1 MKSMTGFGY
10 SEYQDDSVHIT
21 VEIKAYNNR
30 YLDVL
35 VNLPSYLS
43 PLEPRLRSYITDG
56 VARGR
61 VEVTVKV
68 RELRENIDVILDE
81 KAAKSYIHTLK
92 QLAAA
97 AGVDETMYL
106 SRLADMDGVLKLEKN
121 RDLDSFWIFVRD
133 RLEEA
138 YARFETSRVEE
149 GRQTKNDIVKLCTR
163 LSEAHAEIIKYAGEM
178 ESKLKETLVGR
189 FQEMLND
196 QLDENRILAETA
208 VMLVKYGIN
217 EELTR
222 LGGHLETF
230 EKEIESEGP
239 CGKRLDFLCQELN
252 REINTIGSK
261 SIMMNVNELVIRMKD
276 STENIREQLRNIE

>member
-10 SEYQDDSVHIT
+10 SEYQDEKLHIT
-21 VEIKAYNNR
+21 VEVKSYNNR

-35 VNLPSYLS
+35 VNLPPYLS
-43 PLEPRLRSYITDG
+43 PLEPRIREFINRD

-61 VEVTVKV
+61 VEVTVRI
-68 RELRENIDVILDE
+68 RELQEEIDVILDE

-92 QLAAA
+92 QLARAA
-97 AGVDETMYL
+97 EVEEAMYL
-106 SRLADMDGVLKLEKN
+106 SRLPDMDGVLKLEKN
-121 RDLDSFWIFVRD
+121 RDIDAFWDFVQV

-138 YARFETSRVEE
+138 FVQFQTARKKE
-149 GRQTKNDIVKLCTR
+149 GEQTKEDIVKFHR
-163 LSEAHAEIIKYAGEM
+163 QLSAAHSKIEQYAGQM
-178 ESKLKETLVGR
+178 EEKLKDNITAR
-189 FQEMLND
+189 FREMLND

-208 VMLVKYGIN
+208 VMLVKYGVN
-217 EELTR
+217 EELSR
-222 LGGHLETF
+222 LAGHLDTF
-230 EKEIESEGP
+230 SREIGSEGP

-261 SIMMNVNELVIRMKD
+261 SVMLEVNELVVQMKD

>member
-43 PLEPRLRSYITDG
+43 PLEPRVRSYITDG

-230 EKEIESEGP
+230 EREIESEGP

>member
-10 SEYQDDSVHIT
+10 SEYQDDNMHIT

-43 PLEPRLRSYITDG
+43 PLEPRVRSYINDG

-68 RELRENIDVILDE
+68 RELREDIDVILDE
-81 KAAKSYIHTLK
+81 KAAGSYIRTLK
-92 QLAAA
+92 QLAAT
-97 AGVDETMYL
+97 AGVDEAMYL

-121 RDLDSFWIFVRD
+121 RDIDTFWEFVHL

-138 YARFETSRVEE
+138 FGQFQSSREQE
-149 GRQTKNDIVKLCTR
+149 GEQTKNDIKKLHGQ
-163 LSEAHAEIIKYAGEM
+163 LAAAGAEITKYAGEM
-178 ESKLKETLVGR
+178 ESKLKENLVGR
-189 FQEMLND
+189 FQEMLED
-196 QLDENRILAETA
+196 QLDENRILAEIA

-230 EKEIESEGP
+230 EREIESEGP

-261 SIMMNVNELVIRMKD
+261 SIMMKVNELVVRMKD